1 MLIHITTGELQGCIS
16 VIIGYSGDVDP
27 PSPVIL
33 TPIKDDGSENFN
45 D

>member
-1 MLIHITTGELQGCIS
+1 MFISLFSLIYEFPKCDEEP
-16 VIIGYSGDVDP
+16 DVDP

-33 TPIKDDGSENFN
+33 TPIKDDGSENSN